1 MSGAGRRKADG
12 SDESFVY
19 EIKDA
24 LGQKGYRLTEAELD
38 ALWSQA
44 VKEGKDAAMVIEF
57 SGLIAIVLVEK
68 KGTSP

>member
-12 SDESFVY
+12 SDEDFVY
-19 EIKDA
+19 EVKDA

-38 ALWSQA
+38 ALWSEA

-68 KGTSP
+68 KGTL

>member
-12 SDESFVY
+12 SDDAFVY

-24 LGQKGYRLTEAELD
+24 VGQKGYRLTEAELD

-57 SGLIAIVLVEK
+57 SGLIAIVMIER
-68 KGTSP
+68 KGTL